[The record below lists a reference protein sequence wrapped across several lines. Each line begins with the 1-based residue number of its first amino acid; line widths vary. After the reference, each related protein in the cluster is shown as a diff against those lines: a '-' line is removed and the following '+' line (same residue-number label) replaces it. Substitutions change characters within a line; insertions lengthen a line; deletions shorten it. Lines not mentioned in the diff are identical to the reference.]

1 LKYEKTELKRSK
13 LRGIQPEAEN
23 LMNGIVEF
31 VFPRRLH
38 RLAYF
43 LRGSA
48 ANIVLSIHYYEIS
61 IQGNGHLWSSLII
74 VWSYTVLFIVLP
86 RIRDVGM
93 KWWWIPF
100 IFFTPL
106 YFVFGIIL
114 LFRAPNYHLRES
126 DQIAN

>member
-1 LKYEKTELKRSK
+1 
-13 LRGIQPEAEN
+13 
-23 LMNGIVEF
+23 MNSLIEF
-31 VFPRRLH
+31 LFPSRLH

-48 ANIVLSIHYYEIS
+48 ANIVMSILCYQIS
-61 IQGNGHLWSSLII
+61 IQENGYLWSSFIV
-74 VWSYTVLFIVLP
+74 VWSYTIFFIVLP

-93 KWWWIPF
+93 KWCWIPL
-100 IFFTPL
+100 ICFTPL

-126 DQIAN
+126 DQISN